1 MSNVADYFY
10 KGGLNCAETVM
21 RCLIENKVIDV
32 PEDTVRM
39 MTGFGGGM
47 RRGSVCGAVIG
58 AVSAIGAKKGRLT
71 AEDAKAPAQDAV
83 KQFLERFEE
92 KFGTIYCSDLQ
103 KKYVKEHKLKS
114 KGMYRACTVFV
125 EEAYAL
131 AKELIET
138 ETPEEK
144 N

>member
-1 MSNVADYFY
+1 MSNASDYFY

-21 RCLIENKVIDV
+21 RCLIENGVIDL
-32 PEDTVRM
+32 PIETVRM

-47 RRGSVCGAVIG
+47 KRGTVCGAVVG
-58 AVSAIGAKKGRLT
+58 AVSAIGAKKGRVST
-71 AEDAKAPAQDAV
+71 DESKKPAQDDV
-83 KQFLERFEE
+83 KIFLKRFEE
-92 KFGTIYCSDLQ
+92 KFGTIYCKQLQ
-103 KKYVKEHKLKS
+103 RKYVKDRKHKS
-114 KGMYRACTVFV
+114 EGMYRVCTAFV